1 MGRRPEQI
9 FFQKDIWMVNGHMKR
24 CSTLLINI
32 EMQIKITMKYHL
44 ISVRMDIIIKT
55 TTNKNWWG
63 CVEKWILGH
72 CWCEGKLV
80 QQLRKTV
87 VRFLK
92 KLKIELS
99 YDSAITFLGIY
110 LRKQKSLIHKDTWPD
125 SWVGKESACNAGD
138 PGFDFWVGKTCWRRE
153 RLPTPV
159 FSGFPCGSAGKQS
172 ACNVGD
178 LGSIPGLGR

>member
-24 CSTLLINI
+24 CFTLLSNI

-55 TTNKNWWG
+55 TNNKNWWG

-80 QQLRKTV
+80 QQIQKTV

-92 KLKIELS
+92 ELKIELS

-110 LRKQKSLIHKDTWPD
+110 LRKQKSLIYKDTRPD
-125 SWVGKESACNAGD
+125 SWVGKEFACNA
-138 PGFDFWVGKTCWRRE
+138 E
-153 RLPTPV
+153 
-159 FSGFPCGSAGKQS
+159 
-172 ACNVGD
+172 D
-178 LGSIPGLGR
+178 LGLISGLGRPREEKAGEGKG